1 MSHPPSTPPG
11 TPGPS
16 GSGNAPSWGAVPPM
30 PAPPAGAG
38 QPPADMPTGPKPSR
52 RKAWLTHGATALVAL
67 VIGAGIGGG
76 GESGGKDD
84 SAAPAPAVTVTET
97 APAEAGE
104 PEPAVT
110 VTEEVTVTPKP
121 AKKPGAATTVEGDG
135 QYLVGEDMRA
145 GTYKTAGPDKGSII
159 ENCYW
164 ARTKDAS
171 GEFGA
176 IIANANLQGQGRVT
190 VNKGEYFE
198 TNGCQEWTKVG

>member
-1 MSHPPSTPPG
+1 MSYPPSTPPS
-11 TPGPS
+11 TPQPS
-16 GSGNAPSWGAVPPM
+16 GHGNAPSWGAVPPM
-30 PAPPAGAG
+30 PVSPAGAG
-38 QPPADMPTGPKPSR
+38 QPPAGTPTGPKPSH

-67 VIGAGIGGG
+67 VIGAGIGGE

-97 APAEAGE
+97 APAEAGV
-104 PEPAVT
+104 PEPAAT
-110 VTEEVTVTPKP
+110 VTEKVTVTPKP

-135 QYLVGEDMRA
+135 QYLVGDDMQA
-145 GTYKTAGPDKGSII
+145 GTYKTAGPEKGSII

-176 IIANANLQGQGRVT
+176 IIANDNLQGQGRVT